1 MSIFSINDNSNYGS
15 ILSQSKANKESKE
28 NSKISFANTFLKQ
41 NASKLNEIQ
50 NANSQTLARSEVLS
64 NNNALSNNSNST
76 NISNSSNTNL
86 SINNATKTSSPNYDI
101 SSEFKNSIYTLK
113 YKQADTSNIVSLA
126 YGYGVDANGYMG
138 SDFNKA
144 AGLPEDFK
152 IHKSTLDE
160 IKKAAEND
168 PVVSSTKEYLGV
180 SEYYTNIDMAETIKQ
195 YYNLFFNALGQ
206 SFPNDKTS
214 FSEADINSMPSG
226 YAIDGF
232 YNGYGAFKHPDA
244 IRNDDIA
251 IKSIADYSNVLIS
264 NIYRSQEQLNE
275 ANSIYSDSAGLI
287 SGIKPET
294 LGLSLEEIKNVSKG
308 EDWQFNPDMSVY
320 PQNEYGSYSKE
331 ALFMSLIKSQEGRIL
346 YSPKTTLNP
355 TIEAYNRAMAKESF
369 SGPAIHL
376 DSIMTGKSDFK
387 SFFRYWAERGIAE
400 GDLYMYENN
409 IPKES
414 AMGNWALDAEIKQAL
429 ANGWKAKPST
439 INSYA
444 DSIMDRLNN
453 LIGQTRV

>member
-15 ILSQSKANKESKE
+15 ILSQAKANKESKE
-28 NSKISFANTFLKQ
+28 NSKISFANSFLKQ

-50 NANSQTLARSEVLS
+50 NANSQTLARSEVL
-64 NNNALSNNSNST
+64 NST
-76 NISNSSNTNL
+76 NTTNTSNNTNFNI
-86 SINNATKTSSPNYDI
+86 SSKTNSPNYDI

-113 YKQADTSNIVSLA
+113 YKQADISNTSTNTA
-126 YGYGVDANGYMG
+126 YGYSVDKDGYMG
-138 SDFNKA
+138 EDFNKA

-168 PVVSSTKEYLGV
+168 PVASSTKEYLGV

-195 YYNLFFNALGQ
+195 YYNLFSNALSQ
-206 SFPNDKTS
+206 SFPSDKTS

-251 IKSIADYSNVLIS
+251 IKSVADYSNVLIS

-275 ANSIYSDSAGLI
+275 ANSIYSDFAGLI

-320 PQNEYGSYSKE
+320 PQNEDGSYSKE

>member
-1 MSIFSINDNSNYGS
+1 MSIFSINDNSNYNS
-15 ILSQSKANKESKE
+15 ILSQAKANKEGKE
-28 NSKISFANTFLKQ
+28 NSKISFANAFLKQ

-50 NANSQTLARSEVLS
+50 NANSQTLARSEVL
-64 NNNALSNNSNST
+64 NST
-76 NISNSSNTNL
+76 NTTNTSNNTNF
-86 SINNATKTSSPNYDI
+86 SISSKTSSPNYDI

-113 YKQADTSNIVSLA
+113 YKQVDLSTDTA
-126 YGYGVDANGYMG
+126 YGYSVDKDGYMG

-195 YYNLFFNALGQ
+195 YYNQFNQIVNYA
-206 SFPNDKTS
+206 FNDTNKTS
-214 FSEADINSMPSG
+214 FTEADINSMPKG
-226 YAIDGF
+226 YAI
-232 YNGYGAFKHPDA
+232 NG
-244 IRNDDIA
+244 
-251 IKSIADYSNVLIS
+251 IKSMDFNDPSNRMNITHLRDFSNSLIS
-264 NIYRSQEQLNE
+264 NVYKTPEQAKE
-275 ANSIYSDSAGLI
+275 ADEIWLDSGCMIKGL
-287 SGIKPET
+287 SSET

-320 PQNEYGSYSKE
+320 PQNEDGSYSKE
-331 ALFMSLIKSQEGRIL
+331 TLFMSFLKSQGGQPVE
-346 YSPKTTLNP
+346 SPKTTLNP
-355 TIEAYNRAMAKESF
+355 KVEAYNRAMAKESF
-369 SGPAIHL
+369 SGPAINI

-453 LIGQTRV
+453 LLGQTRV

>member
-1 MSIFSINDNSNYGS
+1 MSIFSINDNSNYNS
-15 ILSQSKANKESKE
+15 ILSQAKANKESKE
-28 NSKISFANTFLKQ
+28 NSKISFANAFLKQ
-41 NASKLNEIQ
+41 NASKLSDIESK
-50 NANSQTLARSEVLS
+50 NSQTLARSEMLS

-113 YKQADTSNIVSLA
+113 YKQADISTSTNTT
-126 YGYGVDANGYMG
+126 YGYSVDKDGYMG

-195 YYNLFFNALGQ
+195 YYNLFSNALGQ

-226 YAIDGF
+226 YGVSGTQWMDFNDPSNRMNITHLRDFSNSSITNIYQTPEQMKEAESLYIQSGSLIDGI
-232 YNGYGAFKHPDA
+232 NGHSF
-244 IRNDDIA
+244 
-251 IKSIADYSNVLIS
+251 
-264 NIYRSQEQLNE
+264 
-275 ANSIYSDSAGLI
+275 
-287 SGIKPET
+287 
-294 LGLSLEEIKNVSKG
+294 GLSLEEIKNVSKG

-320 PQNEYGSYSKE
+320 PQNEDGSYSKE
-331 ALFMSLIKSQEGRIL
+331 ALFMSFLKSYGSGQPVE
-346 YSPKTTLNP
+346 SSETTLNP
-355 TIEAYNRAMAKESF
+355 KVEAYNRAMAKESF
-369 SGPAIHL
+369 NG
-376 DSIMTGKSDFK
+376 DSI
-387 SFFRYWAERGIAE
+387 
-400 GDLYMYENN
+400 
-409 IPKES
+409 
-414 AMGNWALDAEIKQAL
+414 AL
-429 ANGWKAKPST
+429 
-439 INSYA
+439 
-444 DSIMDRLNN
+444 
-453 LIGQTRV
+453 

>member
-15 ILSQSKANKESKE
+15 ILSQAKANKESKE
-28 NSKISFANTFLKQ
+28 NSKISFANAFLKQ

-50 NANSQTLARSEVLS
+50 NANSQTLARSEVL
-64 NNNALSNNSNST
+64 NST
-76 NISNSSNTNL
+76 NTTNTSNNTNF
-86 SINNATKTSSPNYDI
+86 SISSKTSSPNYDI

-113 YKQADTSNIVSLA
+113 YKQADISNTSTNTA
-126 YGYGVDANGYMG
+126 YGYSVDKDGYMG

-195 YYNLFFNALGQ
+195 YYNLFSNALGQ

-226 YAIDGF
+226 YGVSGTQWMDF
-232 YNGYGAFKHPDA
+232 
-244 IRNDDIA
+244 NDP
-251 IKSIADYSNVLIS
+251 SNRMNITGLKDFSNSLIS
-264 NIYRSQEQLNE
+264 NIYKTPEQAKE
-275 ANSIYSDSAGLI
+275 ANDLWADSGYMIDGLLP
-287 SGIKPET
+287 KT

-320 PQNEYGSYSKE
+320 PQNEDGSYSKE
-331 ALFMSLIKSQEGRIL
+331 TLFMSFLKSQGGQPVESL
-346 YSPKTTLNP
+346 KTTLNP
-355 TIEAYNRAMAKESF
+355 KVEAYNTAMAKESF
-369 SGPAIHL
+369 STTSVDIG
-376 DSIMTGKSDFK
+376 DIMTGKVDFASLFK
-387 SFFRYWAERGIAE
+387 YLASKNGKLE
-400 GDLYMYENN
+400 GQLYMYENN

-414 AMGNWALDAEIKQAL
+414 AIGNWALDAEIKQAL

>member
-1 MSIFSINDNSNYGS
+1 MSIFSINDNSNYNS
-15 ILSQSKANKESKE
+15 ILSQAKANKESKE
-28 NSKISFANTFLKQ
+28 NSKISFANAFLKQ

-50 NANSQTLARSEVLS
+50 NANSQTLARSEVL
-64 NNNALSNNSNST
+64 NST
-76 NISNSSNTNL
+76 NTTNTSNNTNF
-86 SINNATKTSSPNYDI
+86 SISSKTSSPNYDI

-113 YKQADTSNIVSLA
+113 YKQVDLSTNTA
-126 YGYGVDANGYMG
+126 YGYSVDKDGYMG

-160 IKKAAEND
+160 IKKAAENEPYIAD
-168 PVVSSTKEYLGV
+168 MKQYFGV

-195 YYNLFFNALGQ
+195 YYNLFSNALGQ

-214 FSEADINSMPSG
+214 FSQADINSMPKG
-226 YAIDGF
+226 YAISGTQSMDF
-232 YNGYGAFKHPDA
+232 
-244 IRNDDIA
+244 NDP
-251 IKSIADYSNVLIS
+251 SNRMNITHLRDFSNSLIS
-264 NIYRSQEQLNE
+264 NVYKTPEQAKE
-275 ANSIYSDSAGLI
+275 ADEIWLDSGCMIKGL
-287 SGIKPET
+287 SSET

-320 PQNEYGSYSKE
+320 PQNEDGSYSKE
-331 ALFMSLIKSQEGRIL
+331 ALFMSFLKSYGSGQPVE
-346 YSPKTTLNP
+346 SPKTTLNP
-355 TIEAYNRAMAKESF
+355 KVEAYNRAMAKESF
-369 SGPAIHL
+369 SGPAINI

-387 SFFRYWAERGIAE
+387 SFFRYWAERGIEE

-439 INSYA
+439 IDSYA

>member
-1 MSIFSINDNSNYGS
+1 MSIFSINDNSNYNS
-15 ILSQSKANKESKE
+15 ILSQAKANKESKE
-28 NSKISFANTFLKQ
+28 NSKISFANAFLKQ

-50 NANSQTLARSEVLS
+50 SANSQTLARSEILS

-113 YKQADTSNIVSLA
+113 YKQVDTSNIVSLA
-126 YGYGVDANGYMG
+126 YGYGVDVNGYMG
-138 SDFNKA
+138 SDFNKT

-160 IKKAAEND
+160 IKKAAENEPYIAD
-168 PVVSSTKEYLGV
+168 MKQYFGV

-195 YYNLFFNALGQ
+195 YYNLFSNALGQ

-226 YAIDGF
+226 YGVSGTQWMDF
-232 YNGYGAFKHPDA
+232 
-244 IRNDDIA
+244 NDP
-251 IKSIADYSNVLIS
+251 SNRMNITHLKDFSNSLIS
-264 NIYRSQEQLNE
+264 NVYQTPEQAKE
-275 ANSIYSDSAGLI
+275 ANEIWFDSGCMIKGL
-287 SGIKPET
+287 SSET

-320 PQNEYGSYSKE
+320 PQNEDGSYSKE
-331 ALFMSLIKSQEGRIL
+331 ALFMSFLKSQGGQPIE
-346 YSPKTTLNP
+346 SPKTTLNP

-414 AMGNWALDAEIKQAL
+414 AMGNWALDAEIKQAI

>member
-1 MSIFSINDNSNYGS
+1 MSIFSINDNSNYTS
-15 ILSQSKANKESKE
+15 ILSQAKANKESKE
-28 NSKISFANTFLKQ
+28 NSKISFANAFLKQ

-50 NANSQTLARSEVLS
+50 SANSQTLARSEVL
-64 NNNALSNNSNST
+64 NST
-76 NISNSSNTNL
+76 NTTNTSNNTNF
-86 SINNATKTSSPNYDI
+86 SISSKTSSPNYDI

-113 YKQADTSNIVSLA
+113 YKQADISTSTNTA
-126 YGYGVDANGYMG
+126 YGYSVDKDGYMG

-160 IKKAAEND
+160 IKKAAENEPYIAD
-168 PVVSSTKEYLGV
+168 MKQYFGV

-195 YYNLFFNALGQ
+195 YYNLFSNALGQ

-214 FSEADINSMPSG
+214 FSEADINSMPKG
-226 YAIDGF
+226 YAI
-232 YNGYGAFKHPDA
+232 NG
-244 IRNDDIA
+244 
-251 IKSIADYSNVLIS
+251 IKSMDFNDPSNRMNITHLRDFSNSLIS
-264 NIYRSQEQLNE
+264 NVYKTPEQAKE
-275 ANSIYSDSAGLI
+275 ADEIWLDSGCMIKGL
-287 SGIKPET
+287 SSET

-320 PQNEYGSYSKE
+320 PQNEDGSYSKE
-331 ALFMSLIKSQEGRIL
+331 TLFMSFLKSQGGQPVESL
-346 YSPKTTLNP
+346 KTTLNP
-355 TIEAYNRAMAKESF
+355 KVEAYNRAMAKESF

-387 SFFRYWAERGIAE
+387 SFFRYWAERGIEE

-414 AMGNWALDAEIKQAL
+414 AIGNWALDAEIKQAL
-429 ANGWKAKPST
+429 ANGWKASSES
-439 INSYA
+439 INSYVG
-444 DSIMDRLNN
+444 SIMDRLNN

>member
-1 MSIFSINDNSNYGS
+1 MSIFSINDNSNYNS
-15 ILSQSKANKESKE
+15 ILSQAKANKESKE
-28 NSKISFANTFLKQ
+28 NSKISFANAFLKQ

-50 NANSQTLARSEVLS
+50 NANSQTLARSE
-64 NNNALSNNSNST
+64 ALNST
-76 NISNSSNTNL
+76 NTTNTSNNTNF
-86 SINNATKTSSPNYDI
+86 SISSKTSSPNYDI

-113 YKQADTSNIVSLA
+113 YKQADLNTNTA
-126 YGYGVDANGYMG
+126 YGYSVDKDGYMG

-180 SEYYTNIDMAETIKQ
+180 SSYYSNIDIANTIKQ
-195 YYNLFFNALGQ
+195 YYNLFSNALGQ

-226 YAIDGF
+226 YGVSGTQWMDFNDPSNRMNITHLRDFSNSSITNIYQTPEQMKEAESLYIQSGSLIDGI
-232 YNGYGAFKHPDA
+232 NGHSF
-244 IRNDDIA
+244 
-251 IKSIADYSNVLIS
+251 
-264 NIYRSQEQLNE
+264 
-275 ANSIYSDSAGLI
+275 
-287 SGIKPET
+287 
-294 LGLSLEEIKNVSKG
+294 GLSLEEIKNVSKG

-320 PQNEYGSYSKE
+320 PQNEDGSYSKE
-331 ALFMSLIKSQEGRIL
+331 ALFMSFLKSYGSGQPVE
-346 YSPKTTLNP
+346 SSETTLNP
-355 TIEAYNRAMAKESF
+355 KVEAYNRAMAKESF
-369 SGPAIHL
+369 SGPAINI

-387 SFFRYWAERGIAE
+387 SFFRYWAERGIE

-409 IPKES
+409 ISKES

-439 INSYA
+439 IDSYA

-453 LIGQTRV
+453 LLGQTRV